1 MCRYFFILFF
11 LNIILTMFLFL
22 LTLATKKSMEQ
33 FDIQKSWLL
42 RGSRDMRTV
51 PLKKPEIPI
60 KNHNPLVLVKKKK
73 NSQRIRFAVKF
84 RSDLE
89 SYLKFIL
96 FR

>member
-1 MCRYFFILFF
+1 
-11 LNIILTMFLFL
+11 
-22 LTLATKKSMEQ
+22 MEQ

-51 PLKKPEIPI
+51 PLKKPELPI
-60 KNHNPLVLVKKKK
+60 KNHNPLVLVKKK
-73 NSQRIRFAVKF
+73 NSHRIRFAAKF
-84 RSDLE
+84 GSDLE